1 MNFGAMIS
9 RLIRAARLD
18 ASLYEE
24 VEADSSLNQEALM
37 AVVLVAAIT
46 GIVGF
51 LATLITGAGIVAA
64 LISLVWGV
72 AWAIVGYFLF
82 AFLAYFIASKLFGA
96 STDFGEM
103 RRVLGYAYG
112 PNILSLIPCLGW
124 IVAPLWTLVAGV
136 VAVRQAMDQD
146 TGKAVI
152 TTLIAIVVVV
162 VLGLALGTVFSIGN
176 AGFGAITEA
185 FQGI

>member
-1 MNFGAMIS
+1 MDFGAMIS

-37 AVVLVAAIT
+37 AVVLIAAIT
-46 GIVGF
+46 GVVGF
-51 LATLITGAGIVAA
+51 FASLITGAGIVAS
-64 LISLVWGV
+64 LLSLVWGV
-72 AWAIVGYFLF
+72 AWAIAGYFLF
-82 AFLAYFIASKLFGA
+82 AFLAYFISSKLFNA
-96 STDFGEM
+96 TTDFGEM

-112 PNILSLIPCLGW
+112 PTVLTLIPCLGW
-124 IVAPLWTLVAGV
+124 IVAPLWTLIAGV

-146 TGKAVI
+146 TGKAII
-152 TTLIAIVVVV
+152 TTIIAIVVVLV
-162 VLGLALGTVFSIGN
+162 IGLVLGSIFGIAN
-176 AGFGAITEA
+176 AGFGAITDA